1 MLTAI
6 RGFVVLEL
14 IGVLC
19 GAIHLR
25 VLVPLT
31 EWGKGMYGT
40 PVFEF
45 AVLQDAF
52 AFLSVGFLVAGFV
65 FIVYAQPRRERAVRR
80 VR

>member
-6 RGFVVLEL
+6 RGFLFLETL
-14 IGVLC
+14 GVLC

-31 EWGKGMYGT
+31 EWGAAQFGT
-40 PVFEF
+40 RVFDYT
-45 AVLQDAF
+45 VLQDAF
-52 AFLSVGFLVAGFV
+52 AFLSVGFIVAGFV
-65 FIVYAQPRRERAVRR
+65 FIVYAQPQRERAVRR